1 MKATAEIMMA
11 NQSILIIE
19 DEKYL
24 RHLYSEILGNYAVET
39 VKDGFEAL
47 NKERRYDLYIVDIG
61 LPGMD
66 GLKTIKKIRETYDGL
81 KAIIV
86 TGHDVTN
93 YSTELEDGMIKGVL
107 QKPFNISNL
116 LAVVQAALEMDKG

>member
-24 RHLYSEILGNYAVET
+24 RYLYSEILGNYAVET

-47 NKERRYDLYIVDIG
+47 NKDRRYDLYIVDIG

-107 QKPFNISNL
+107 QKPFNVSSFL
-116 LAVVQAALEMDKG
+116 DAVQAALEMDI

>member
-1 MKATAEIMMA
+1 MKATAEIMMV

-24 RHLYSEILGNYAVET
+24 RYLYSEILGNYAVET

-116 LAVVQAALEMDKG
+116 LAVVQAALEMDEG